1 MLLPHRISFRHPSG
15 ARPPRTALLLQGFRR
30 QASVK
35 SFAPA
40 TGHHKWLEK
49 LEEYAPECLAGTL
62 GELLFLASLRCSKA
76 VGLHSLKH
84 SLVVIFQTEQ
94 PWITREDRED
104 LWAAF
109 GLPVYE
115 QIYSV
120 TGLIATE
127 CEAHDGLHITSGA
140 KWSRKENGELWFREP
155 AAWWEDRGDAFAPS
169 GLFGDVDEAMC
180 QCGRATPRLR
190 VLGPAQRQVL
200 RNADVVRG
208 AGRRAFAAEIA

>member
-1 MLLPHRISFRHPSG
+1 
-15 ARPPRTALLLQGFRR
+15 
-30 QASVK
+30 VK
-35 SFAPA
+35 SFTPA
-40 TGHHKWLEK
+40 NGHHRWLEK
-49 LEEYAPECLAGTL
+49 LEEYAPESLAGTL

-76 VGLHSLKH
+76 LRLDSLKH

-109 GLPVYE
+109 GLPIYE

-127 CEAHDGLHITSGA
+127 CEAHDGLHITPGA
-140 KWSRKENGELWFREP
+140 KWSRRPNGELWFREP

-169 GLFGDVDEAMC
+169 GLFGDVDESAC
-180 QCGRATPRLR
+180 QCGRTTPRLR
-190 VLGPAQRQVL
+190 VAGPAQRQVL
-200 RNADVVRG
+200 RNVDVL
-208 AGRRAFAAEIA
+208 RAFAAEVA

>member
-1 MLLPHRISFRHPSG
+1 VLLPHRVSFRHPCNSADNG
-15 ARPPRTALLLQGFRR
+15 RPPRTALLLPGFKR

-49 LEEYAPECLAGTL
+49 LEQFAPESMAGSL

-76 VGLHSLKH
+76 LRLDALRH

-115 QIYSV
+115 QIYSI
-120 TGLIATE
+120 TGLLATE
-127 CEAHDGLHITSGA
+127 CEAHDGLHIAPGA
-140 KWSRKENGELWFREP
+140 IWNRRLNGELWFREP
-155 AAWWEDRGDAFAPS
+155 ASWWEDRGDAFAPS
-169 GLFGDVDEAMC
+169 GLFGDVEEAPC
-180 QCGRATPRLR
+180 PCGRPTPRLR
-190 VLGPAQRQVL
+190 ILGPSQRQVL
-200 RNADVVRG
+200 RNADVL
-208 AGRRAFAAEIA
+208 APKAFAEVA